1 VHCKETEKMKRK
13 MVGIIMMSAGG
24 LLFVFGTMIY
34 KSSGKVVGE
43 NSSNN
48 ELDILIEMAI
58 ADGVLTE
65 NEKNKIRE
73 LSEKH
78 NLNQE
83 EQIQRAELKLQELNI
98 DSETE
103 LIDYAK
109 KNGNDFE
116 KHIIQRF
123 NKKYFKTKNWAGD
136 KYVNGHYAETTPQPD
151 IIFEFILKGEV
162 TELAVEC
169 KWRKKLYKNGVEF
182 ANEKQFDKYKQF
194 ERTKNMP
201 VFIAVGLGGTGIA
214 PENVYIIP
222 LRELR
227 SNFIDLKELDKYKKV
242 GKKNFYFLAE
252 TLELN

>member
-1 VHCKETEKMKRK
+1 MKKK
-13 MVGIIMMSAGG
+13 MVGIIMMSVGG

-34 KSSGKVVGE
+34 KFSGKVVAE
-43 NSSNN
+43 NSSPN
-48 ELDILIEMAI
+48 ELDQLIEMAI

-83 EQIQRAELKLQELNI
+83 EQIQRAELKLQEQNI

-123 NKKYFKTKNWAGD
+123 NKKYFKIKNWAGD
-136 KYVNGHYAETTPQPD
+136 KYVKGHYAETTPQPD
-151 IIFEFILKGEV
+151 ITFDFILREEV
-162 TELAVEC
+162 TKLAVEC
-169 KWRKKLYKNGVEF
+169 KWRKKLYKNGVEI
-182 ANEKQFDKYKQF
+182 AKEKQFDQYKQF
-194 ERTKNMP
+194 EKTMNMP

-214 PENVYIIP
+214 PENVYIVP

-227 SNFIDLKELDKYKKV
+227 SNFITSKKLDEYKKV
-242 GKKNFYFLAE
+242 GEKDFYFESE
-252 TLELN
+252 TLELK